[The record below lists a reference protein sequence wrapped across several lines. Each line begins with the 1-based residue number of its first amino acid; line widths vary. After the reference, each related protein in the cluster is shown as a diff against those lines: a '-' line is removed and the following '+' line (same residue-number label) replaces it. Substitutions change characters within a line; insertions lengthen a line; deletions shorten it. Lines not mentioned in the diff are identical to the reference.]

1 MATQRD
7 MITEI
12 LRQVSGTGSE
22 DESNMSQD
30 AKNKKMMNKMRG
42 NERAPMESEDSPMDA
57 KEDESEYGMSNGV
70 SSKNAA
76 NC

>member
-12 LRQVSGTGSE
+12 LRQVSGTGGEE
-22 DESNMSQD
+22 DSGMTRD
-30 AKNKKMMNKMRG
+30 DKNKKMMRKMRG
-42 NERAPMESEDSPMDA
+42 NEPMPAENEDSSMDA
-57 KEDESEYGMSNGV
+57 KEDESEYGMSNGS